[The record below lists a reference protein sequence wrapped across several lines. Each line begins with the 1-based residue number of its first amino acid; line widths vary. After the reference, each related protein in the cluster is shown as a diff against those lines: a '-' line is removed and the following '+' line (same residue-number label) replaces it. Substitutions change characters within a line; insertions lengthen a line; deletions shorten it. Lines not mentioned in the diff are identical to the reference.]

1 MCEIN
6 IIEKPLSH
14 IIKYM
19 QVCSFFH
26 ILSLSQCLIDQYF
39 LLLYVQRQALCCLNI
54 YISYFY
60 TSNVR
65 HCVVWTLTF
74 IHPTAGIVLFEHI
87 YFLLLYIQRQA
98 LCCLNMYIS
107 YFYTSNGRYCV
118 VWTYKFCFIRF
129 QSKYFKLT
137 FCSKPLIIL
146 TEMKV

>member
-39 LLLYVQRQALCCLNI
+39 LLLYVQRQALCCLNTYFYTSNVRHCVVWTLTLIRPTSGIVLFEHLLLYIQRQVVCCLNI

-65 HCVVWTLTF
+65 HCVIWTLTF
-74 IHPTAGIVLFEHI
+74 IHPTAGIVLFEHV
-87 YFLLLYIQRQA
+87 YFLFLYVQRQV
-98 LCCLNMYIS
+98 LCCLNI
-107 YFYTSNGRYCV
+107 
-118 VWTYKFCFIRF
+118 
-129 QSKYFKLT
+129 
-137 FCSKPLIIL
+137 
-146 TEMKV
+146 